1 MMTARV
7 IHIYNVIF
15 SYDTG
20 TNTMSGHESQGEYT
34 WTWGRSW
41 QGDSVAVKNK
51 YLSDITA
58 RYNAHL
64 LFA

>member
-41 QGDSVAVKNK
+41 QGDMVAV
-51 YLSDITA
+51 
-58 RYNAHL
+58 
-64 LFA
+64 

>member
-20 TNTMSGHESQGEYT
+20 TNAMSGHESQGEY
-34 WTWGRSW
+34 
-41 QGDSVAVKNK
+41 
-51 YLSDITA
+51 I
-58 RYNAHL
+58 
-64 LFA
+64 

>member
-20 TNTMSGHESQGEYT
+20 TNTMSGHMRKIMTGGCGGCIKQ
-34 WTWGRSW
+34 
-41 QGDSVAVKNK
+41 
-51 YLSDITA
+51 I
-58 RYNAHL
+58 
-64 LFA
+64 FI